1 MNRIWRR
8 LGTTLLCALP
18 VCALAALALLV
29 WPPRSSAVRT
39 LAYSADG
46 KALVVAHGGRISG
59 FLWKSSDSVV
69 SVLDAADFRSE
80 IARHQIDSFAGG
92 FVALKP
98 SGFIA
103 FGTWVEFNGAY
114 NSRAFACY
122 GLWSDVGRAPFPGAT
137 WGETGGLAAF
147 ALSPDSAL
155 IAKAA
160 DSRYLDLHSYPG
172 REPNRLILVEGWTAA
187 RPWRT
192 PDRESDATDDAH
204 GRMPL
209 TPGRSP
215 HGPHGPVKD
224 MPADVYCVT
233 FSPDSR
239 YLVSGGYDRKARVWD
254 VTNKKLTPAPVHEL
268 GGHAAPVTSVQFVA
282 GGDLLSVDAA
292 GRAVVRRFP
301 SGEVVAQADLAATP
315 DTDTPVGK
323 HRAVV
328 APGGK
333 SFALLDGR
341 TVRVYSTDLRLE
353 WRVPLTRQ
361 RPSCVAFSPNGKR
374 LAVGFD
380 AGGVEEF
387 DTETQR
393 LTQARTF

>member
-1 MNRIWRR
+1 MNRILRR
-8 LGTTLLCALP
+8 LGIAL
-18 VCALAALALLV
+18 VCALAALAALAALVLLV

-46 KALVVAHGGRISG
+46 KALVVAYGDRISG

-69 SVLDAADFRSE
+69 SVLDAADFRFE
-80 IARHQIDSFAGG
+80 IARHQVDSFAGG

-103 FGTWVEFNGAY
+103 FGTWVEHNGAS

-122 GLWSDVGRAPFPGAT
+122 GLWSDVGQAPFPGAT

-172 REPNRLILVEGWTAA
+172 REPSRLKLVEGWTPA
-187 RPWRT
+187 RPWHT

-209 TPGRSP
+209 TPGRP
-215 HGPHGPVKD
+215 QNVPAKD

-239 YLVSGGYDRKARVWD
+239 YLVSGGYDQKARVWD
-254 VTNKKLTPAPVHEL
+254 VTQKKLAPAPVHEL

-301 SGEVVAQADLAATP
+301 SGEVVAQADLAAAP
-315 DTDTPVGK
+315 DTDDTPVGK
-323 HRAVV
+323 HSAVV
-328 APGGK
+328 APGGR

-341 TVRVYSTDLRLE
+341 TVRVYSADLKLE
-353 WRVPLTRQ
+353 WRVPLTRK
-361 RPSCVAFSPNGKR
+361 RPSCLAFAPGGKR

-380 AGGVEEF
+380 ADGVEEF
-387 DTETQR
+387 DTETQA
-393 LTQARTF
+393 LTQERTF